1 MGRDGKLAGGIRAGL
16 AKHQALFMLL
26 LKWVIRM
33 LVDLVK
39 FGLANRATGMSLA
52 VIALLFLGLAIIA
65 AKISAPLIYTL
76 F

>member
-1 MGRDGKLAGGIRAGL
+1 
-16 AKHQALFMLL
+16 MLL

-33 LVDLVK
+33 LVDLMR
-39 FGLANRATGMSLA
+39 FGVANRATGMSLA
-52 VIALLFLGLAIIA
+52 VIVLLFLGLAIIA

>member
-1 MGRDGKLAGGIRAGL
+1 
-16 AKHQALFMLL
+16 MLL

-33 LVDLVK
+33 LVDLVR
-39 FGLANRATGMSLA
+39 FGITNRAIGMSVA
-52 VIALLFLGLAIIA
+52 VIALLFLGLTIVA

>member
-1 MGRDGKLAGGIRAGL
+1 
-16 AKHQALFMLL
+16 MLL

-65 AKISAPLIYTL
+65 VKISAPLIYTL